1 MGRIFPSDYYH
12 HHHYTAFPL
21 LSLSLFVLSIATTL
35 SIVTALCGFLSRKE
49 EEVVVLEL
57 EEDTNNG
64 LESPPSNTS
73 EDGAAA
79 EGSEGQSDDGVM
91 SQPLP
96 PPPAMRSASY
106 HYRSSSQAS
115 SLLASPAAHKKLVAS
130 MSMKVGGQGTRHT
143 SKKDDVFAGGV
154 AMGDK
159 KRDKK
164 LKHEDSVWKK
174 TIILGEKCRVHH
186 DSEEEIVL
194 DEDGNR
200 ITPYRPK
207 TSAAPPSM
215 SRQSSAVDVNVQKM
229 DEGDKGI

>member
-1 MGRIFPSDYYH
+1 
-12 HHHYTAFPL
+12 
-21 LSLSLFVLSIATTL
+21 
-35 SIVTALCGFLSRKE
+35 
-49 EEVVVLEL
+49 
-57 EEDTNNG
+57 
-64 LESPPSNTS
+64 
-73 EDGAAA
+73 
-79 EGSEGQSDDGVM
+79 
-91 SQPLP
+91 
-96 PPPAMRSASY
+96 MRSASY

-215 SRQSSAVDVNVQKM
+215 SRQSSAVDKRDKKLKHEDSVWKKTIILGEKCRVRHDSEEEVVF
-229 DEGDKGI
+229 DEDGNRITSYRPKTSAAPPLT